1 MLVRRQRLI
10 VRISSSHVRKM
21 EVARTQLRSSRM
33 IFSLVNPSDRFCT
46 GETKARSGGNSAP
59 K

>member
-46 GETKARSGGNSAP
+46 GETKARSGG
-59 K
+59 